1 MQAVNDYVVIKPIK
15 EEPKQVSGFI
25 LTETTTDDIRYLKA
39 EIISCGNLT
48 QGVVASNIIYYDKH
62 AGHDILFDN
71 KQYKVIRQRDIVL
84 IE

>member
-15 EEPKQVSGFI
+15 EEPKQVGGFI
-25 LTETTTDDIRYLKA
+25 ITETTTDDIRYLKA
-39 EIISCGNLT
+39 EVISCGNLT

-62 AGHDILFDN
+62 AGHDVLFDN